1 MHDLPMLHVEHNEPA
16 PPPPPPAR
24 PVAPTFTPAAG
35 AASEPPARATPAPR
49 RSAPVRPSQARRSG
63 SAPKFQVEVPQER
76 GGSRIGRVVLLLLL
90 LGAVGGAGYWYQFL
104 RPRGV
109 PFPLVA
115 QITALL
121 NRRAGP
127 PAPDTAALRRDRVA
141 RADSIARANAPPPV
155 DTAALHRAGAASA
168 AESLATA
175 LRVFDQLNDSV
186 TAAVG
191 NYGERAQ
198 LFAGKQIACGGLAA
212 GLVAIEDMWKAY
224 NLQRRKV
231 KTLDPA
237 RTTRDRATSAGV
249 DNVEAQFDHSGCA
262 RP

>member
-1 MHDLPMLHVEHNEPA
+1 V
-16 PPPPPPAR
+16 
-24 PVAPTFTPAAG
+24 
-35 AASEPPARATPAPR
+35 
-49 RSAPVRPSQARRSG
+49 
-63 SAPKFQVEVPQER
+63 PKFQVEVPPER
-76 GGSRIGRVVLLLLL
+76 GGSRIGRIVLILLL
-90 LGAVGGAGYWYQFL
+90 LGALGGAGYWYQVL

-121 NRRAGP
+121 NRKPGPAAP
-127 PAPDTAALRRDRVA
+127 PAPDTAALRRDSVA
-141 RADSIARANAPPPV
+141 RADSIAKANAPPPV
-155 DTAALHRAGAASA
+155 DTAALRRAAAAAA
-168 AESLATA
+168 AESLVTA

-186 TAAVG
+186 TTAVG

-198 LFAGKQIACGGLAA
+198 LFAGKQIACGGLSA
-212 GLVAIEDMWKAY
+212 GLVGIEDLWKAY

-231 KTLDPA
+231 KILDPA

-249 DNVEAQFDHSGCA
+249 DSVEAQFDRSGCA

>member
-1 MHDLPMLHVEHNEPA
+1 
-16 PPPPPPAR
+16 
-24 PVAPTFTPAAG
+24 
-35 AASEPPARATPAPR
+35 
-49 RSAPVRPSQARRSG
+49 
-63 SAPKFQVEVPQER
+63 VEVPPEQ
-76 GGSRIGRVVLLLLL
+76 GSRIGRIVLILLLI
-90 LGAVGGAGYWYQFL
+90 AVLGGAGYWYQFL

-109 PFPLVA
+109 PFPLVP

-121 NRRAGP
+121 NRKPGP
-127 PAPDTAALRRDRVA
+127 PAPDTAALRRDSVA

-155 DTAALHRAGAASA
+155 DTAALRRAAAAAA

-186 TAAVG
+186 TTAVG

-198 LFAGKQIACGGLAA
+198 LFAGKQIACGGLTA
-212 GLVAIEDMWKAY
+212 GLVAIEDLWKAY
-224 NLQRRKV
+224 NIQRRKL
-231 KTLDPA
+231 KGLDPA

-249 DNVEAQFDHSGCA
+249 DGVESQFDRSGCA